1 MPRGALVIVLMTF
14 AAARSRIEL
23 SVLSFASQASDA
35 AEPGDVDTAAR
46 RRRYA
51 AKATMAERG
60 LTKRDTEANP
70 PTTIAFSMPASITVA
85 R

>member
-1 MPRGALVIVLMTF
+1 MPRGTLVLVFMTF

-23 SVLSFASQASDA
+23 SALSFASQASDA

-60 LTKRDTEANP
+60 LTKRDTEA
-70 PTTIAFSMPASITVA
+70 T
-85 R
+85 